1 MLCIYSLWRKE
12 KFRDSEKRA
21 ISRMSESAGGG
32 FHCPLFNFVASKP
45 PSKISPRVYQ
55 RERSLFAVE
64 GKRRDVGCGSPH
76 AQLARHPP
84 LRFTYGS
91 HPRLANVAVART
103 VSPQLSWLWLLLR
116 HPPILSLSL
125 SLAHIFVD
133 PFDRWCNVK

>member
-91 HPRLANVAVART
+91 HPRSAGRCANRVASAVVAVASAPT
-103 VSPQLSWLWLLLR
+103 PTDS
-116 HPPILSLSL
+116 LSLFL